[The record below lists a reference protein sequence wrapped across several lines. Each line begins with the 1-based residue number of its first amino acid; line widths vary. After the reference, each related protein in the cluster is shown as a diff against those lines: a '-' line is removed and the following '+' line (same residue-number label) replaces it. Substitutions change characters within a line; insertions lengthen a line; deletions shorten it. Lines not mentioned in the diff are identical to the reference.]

1 MDATVNF
8 KNKIIVRYALWL
20 SLILI
25 PAIIIFLGMI
35 YFREKKM
42 AFEDDTKVAEAALL
56 STVST
61 LENWISDHVGII
73 KIIASKKVNI
83 DALLDPKNKEK
94 RENAAQAFREIMN
107 LYPYYIDIAL
117 IAVMEENKT
126 FNIEE
131 KGKTIAIKNATGL
144 INATGGASQGHDFS
158 NAPYFKKILMGDD
171 FHISGAYKSITD
183 GRPIIAI
190 TAPVKSNGKIIGIL
204 VVGVHLQFFSDEL
217 IKKIVEGQKSWFTFI
232 DDKGDIVSH
241 KDTKLILNE
250 DFRNKNKAIIER
262 ALSSE
267 RNFVVKVGGEALKID
282 TLMLT
287 MEKQRMDNAWTI
299 IHITKVKDLLQSSY
313 GFLKVALTAV
323 FALFVT
329 GFVIMGFITHHL
341 VLNHVYS
348 LISVVKDISE
358 SGGNLTKRITI
369 KKNDEVGLLTNY
381 FNNFIE
387 NISKIIKK
395 IQGDINEVTSVHTEA
410 SSSMDE
416 VTRVAG
422 EQAIQVSEVA
432 SAIQEMSSSS
442 LEVSENVTGTKE
454 KAEFARDKTT
464 DGQNQLKTVVA
475 GIKNISENTANL
487 SKTISSLSKSNMKI
501 GGILDTIND
510 ITNQTNLLALNAAIE
525 AARAGE
531 AGRGFA
537 VVADEV
543 RKLAERTQNST
554 KQISEII
561 ISLTGESKNAN
572 ESMERAE
579 KSVTDGVK
587 AVEKTNSIFMEIV
600 KAVNDIYEAANLI
613 ETSVKEQSQTI
624 GKTNDNVQVI
634 SSAVEQSDRS
644 ISEITESINGLQ
656 KRVMNLKSIIDH
668 FKI

>member
-1 MDATVNF
+1 MDTTVNF
-8 KNKIIVRYALWL
+8 KNKIIVRYTLWL

-25 PAIIIFLGMI
+25 PAVIVFLGMI
-35 YFREKKM
+35 YFMEKKI

-61 LENWISDHVGII
+61 LETWFSDHVGIT
-73 KIIASKKVNI
+73 KIIASKKISI

-94 RENAAQAFREIMN
+94 RENAAQAFRKIMN
-107 LYPYYIDIAL
+107 LYPYYIDITL

-126 FNIEE
+126 FNIEK
-131 KGKTIAIKNATGL
+131 KGETIAIKNATGL
-144 INATGGASQGHDFS
+144 ISATGGASQGYDFS
-158 NAPYFKKILMGDD
+158 NIPYFKKILMGDD

-190 TAPVKSNGKIIGIL
+190 TAPVKSNGKIIGVL
-204 VVGVHLQFFSDEL
+204 VVGVRLQFFSDEL
-217 IKKIVEGQKSWFTFI
+217 VKKVIEEQKSWFTFI

-250 DFRNKNKAIIER
+250 DFQNKYKAIIER
-262 ALSSE
+262 SLSHE
-267 RNFVVKVGGEALKID
+267 GNFIAKVGSEALKIN
-282 TLMLT
+282 TLMLP
-287 MEKQRMDNAWTI
+287 MDKQHMDNVWI
-299 IHITKVKDLLQSSY
+299 ILHITKVKDLLQSSY
-313 GFLKVALTAV
+313 TFLKAVLTAI
-323 FALFVT
+323 FILSLT
-329 GFVIMGFITHHL
+329 GFVIIVFITHYL
-341 VLNHVYS
+341 VIRPVHS

-358 SGGNLTKRITI
+358 SGGDLTKRITI
-369 KKNDEVGLLTNY
+369 TKNDEIGLLTNY

-387 NISKIIKK
+387 SISKITKK
-395 IQGDINEVTSVHTEA
+395 IQGNMNEVTSVHTEA

-422 EQAIQVSEVA
+422 KQAIQVSEVA
-432 SAIQEMSSSS
+432 SAMQEMSSSS
-442 LEVSENVTGTKE
+442 FEVSENVTDAKE
-454 KAEFARDKTT
+454 KAEFARDKTM
-464 DGQNQLKTVVA
+464 DGQNQLKTVVG
-475 GIKNISENTANL
+475 GIKNISENAANL
-487 SKTISSLSKSNMKI
+487 SKTISSLSKSSMKI
-501 GGILDTIND
+501 SGILDAIND
-510 ITNQTNLLALNAAIE
+510 ITDQTNLLALNAAIE

-561 ISLTGESKNAN
+561 ISLTGESKDAN

-600 KAVNDIYEAANLI
+600 KAVDDIYEAANLI

-644 ISEITESINGLQ
+644 ISEITESINDLQ
-656 KRVMNLKSIIDH
+656 KRVMNLKSTIDH